1 MLRGYTE
8 PMPHPCGTQS
18 VIVGAS
24 CWLFAA
30 AAAAVGSPWLGAW
43 VVVSAVS
50 FAADYVARD
59 SWWAVLDRYVATA
72 AAVAVVPTAPPA
84 LLCVAAAAAAASR
97 LSASTRQWI
106 VAHTLWHVAAAVV
119 VAAAA
124 PRRSR

>member
-1 MLRGYTE
+1 MLRGYVE
-8 PMPHPCGTQS
+8 PNPHPHGTKS
-18 VIVGAS
+18 LLVGAS

-30 AAAAVGSPWLGAW
+30 AAVGSPLLGAW
-43 VVVSAVS
+43 IVVSAVS

-97 LSASTRQWI
+97 LSASTQQWI
-106 VAHTLWHVAAAVV
+106 IAHTLWHVVAAVV
-119 VAAAA
+119 VAAAQR
-124 PRRSR
+124 PRSR